1 MFYLYNHIFTKPLLM
16 KIKELQT
23 ILDAQPSV
31 SGNTYFIFIIWG
43 ISWLLAITFFI
54 LGIGLLLE
62 SLLHYKIFLN
72 FVARQINLVLDE
84 NQRWTLSSSFGILS
98 LILAAIFSSMIFI
111 CRMVLVRNHFII
123 QLEDW
128 LISEVKEIK
137 VKPRKS
143 RK

>member
-62 SLLHYKIFLN
+62 SLLHYKIFLD

-98 LILAAIFSSMIFI
+98 LILAAVFGSMIFI

>member
-1 MFYLYNHIFTKPLLM
+1 M

>member
-1 MFYLYNHIFTKPLLM
+1 M

-62 SLLHYKIFLN
+62 SLLHYKIFLD

-84 NQRWTLSSSFGILS
+84 NQRWTLSSSFGTLS
-98 LILAAIFSSMIFI
+98 LILAAIFGSMIFI

>member
-1 MFYLYNHIFTKPLLM
+1 M
-16 KIKELQT
+16 KIKELQN
-23 ILDAQPSV
+23 ILNTQPSV

-43 ISWLLAITFFI
+43 ISWLLAVTFLV

-62 SLLHYKIFLN
+62 SVLHYKIFLD
-72 FVARQINLVLDE
+72 FVAREINLVLDE
-84 NQRWTLSSSFGILS
+84 QQRWKLSSSFGVISFILS
-98 LILAAIFSSMIFI
+98 VVFASMIFI

-128 LISEVKEIK
+128 LISEIKEIK
-137 VKPRKS
+137 IKPRKT

>member
-1 MFYLYNHIFTKPLLM
+1 M

-62 SLLHYKIFLN
+62 SLLHYKIFLD

-84 NQRWTLSSSFGILS
+84 NQRWTLSSSFGTLS
-98 LILAAIFSSMIFI
+98 LILAAIFGSMIFI

-128 LISEVKEIK
+128 LISELKEIK

>member
-1 MFYLYNHIFTKPLLM
+1 M
-16 KIKELQT
+16 KIKELQN
-23 ILDAQPSV
+23 ILDTQPSV

-62 SLLHYKIFLN
+62 SLLHYKIFLD

-84 NQRWTLSSSFGILS
+84 NQRWTLSSSFGILL
-98 LILAAIFSSMIFI
+98 LILSGIFGSMIYI

-128 LISEVKEIK
+128 LLSEIKEIK
-137 VKPRKS
+137 IKPRKS
-143 RK
+143 KK